1 VGTGPSLRAAD
12 TPAYSPLVENRG
24 DFDQGLNRRH
34 PPAALNSMQLQHI
47 RNAAMSADVYPVP
60 EQFAA
65 SARIRRDDYERLYAE
80 SLRDPDAFWGEAA
93 KRLDWMRAPTRVK
106 DVSYALEDFHI
117 RWFADGDLNASV
129 NCLDRH
135 LATRGDKVALI
146 FEPDS
151 PDGEVQRI
159 TYRDL
164 HARVC
169 KLANALRHLGVQKGD
184 RITIYLPMIP
194 QAVVAMLACARIGA
208 VHSVVFGGFAP
219 QSIADRVQDCQSKL
233 IITADE
239 GLRGGK
245 KVPLKANVDAALKL
259 PGTNSV
265 ETVLVVRHTDG
276 AVDMQMPRD
285 RWYDAVVDGQPA
297 ACEPERMNAEDPLF
311 ILYTSGSTG
320 KPKGVLHTTG
330 GYLLWASY
338 THEAVFDLKDDDI
351 FWCTADVGWVT
362 GHSYIVYG
370 PLANGATEVIFEG
383 VPNFPDASRFWQTID
398 KHQVTIFYT
407 APTAIRALM
416 REGDAPVKKTART
429 SLRLLGTVGEPIN
442 PEAWRWYNDVVGDGR
457 CPIVDTWWQT
467 ETGGI
472 LISPLPGAIDAK
484 PGSATK
490 PFFGVQPAIVDA
502 EGKRLE
508 GATEGNLVLLDSW
521 PGQMRSVY
529 GDHQRFIDTYFKT
542 YPGSYFTGDGCR
554 RDADG
559 YYWITG
565 RVDDVINV
573 SGHRIGTAEVESA
586 LVSHHDVAEA
596 AVVGFPHDIKGQGIY
611 AYVTLKQGIDASEA
625 LRKALVQQVRSEI
638 GPTATPD
645 HIQWAPGLPKTRSGK
660 IMRRILRKIAENA
673 PDQLGDTSTLADPS
687 VVQSLV
693 DERQVR

>member
-1 VGTGPSLRAAD
+1 MSDLYPVDPAFAAQ
-12 TPAYSPLVENRG
+12 AN
-24 DFDQGLNRRH
+24 LNRDACARASTEAQQH
-34 PPAALNSMQLQHI
+34 P
-47 RNAAMSADVYPVP
+47 
-60 EQFAA
+60 E
-65 SARIRRDDYERLYAE
+65 
-80 SLRDPDAFWGEAA
+80 AFWGALS
-93 KRLDWMRAPTRVK
+93 KRLDWYVAPTQIK
-106 DVSYALEDFHI
+106 DVSYDLKDFRI
-117 RWFADGDLNASV
+117 RWFADGQLNASV

-135 LATRGDKVALI
+135 LEKNGDKVALI

-151 PDGEVQRI
+151 PDAPVQKL
-159 TYRDL
+159 TYRQL

-169 KLANALRHLGVQKGD
+169 QLANALRSLGIGKGD
-184 RITIYLPMIP
+184 RVTIYLPMIP
-194 QAVVAMLACARIGA
+194 EAAIAMLACARIGA
-208 VHSVVFGGFAP
+208 IHMVVFGGFAP
-219 QSIADRVQDCQSKL
+219 NSIADRVADCTSKL

-259 PGTNSV
+259 PGTHSV
-265 ETVLVVRHTDG
+265 ETVLVVRHTGG

-285 RWYDAVVDGQPA
+285 RWLDAVMDGQPA
-297 ACEPERMNAEDPLF
+297 TCEPERMHAEDPLF

-320 KPKGVLHTTG
+320 KPKGVLHTTA
-330 GYLLWASY
+330 GYLLWSAY
-338 THEAVFDLKDDDI
+338 THDVTFDLKPDDV

-370 PLANGATEVIFEG
+370 PLANGCTEVMFEG
-383 VPNFPDASRFWQTID
+383 VPNYPNFSRFWEVID

-416 REGDAPVKKTART
+416 REGEAPVRATSRK
-429 SLRLLGTVGEPIN
+429 SLRLLGSVGEPIN
-442 PEAWRWYNDVVGDGR
+442 PEAWRWYFDVVGEAR

-472 LISPLPGAIDAK
+472 LITPIPGVTDLK
-484 PGSATK
+484 PGSATQ
-490 PFFGVQPAIVDA
+490 PLPGVVPALVDA
-502 EGKRLE
+502 EGHVLH

-542 YPGSYFTGDGCR
+542 YPGMYFSGDGCR

-586 LVSHHDVAEA
+586 LVLHKDVAEA
-596 AVVGFPHDIKGQGIY
+596 AVVGFPHDLKGQGIY
-611 AYVTLKQGIDASEA
+611 AYVTLKQGIEPSEA
-625 LRKALVQQVRSEI
+625 LRRELVQQVRNEI

-645 HIQWAPGLPKTRSGK
+645 FIQWAPGLPKTRSGK

-673 PDQLGDTSTLADPS
+673 PDQLGDTTTLADPS
-687 VVQSLV
+687 VVESLV
-693 DERQVR
+693 QNRREA